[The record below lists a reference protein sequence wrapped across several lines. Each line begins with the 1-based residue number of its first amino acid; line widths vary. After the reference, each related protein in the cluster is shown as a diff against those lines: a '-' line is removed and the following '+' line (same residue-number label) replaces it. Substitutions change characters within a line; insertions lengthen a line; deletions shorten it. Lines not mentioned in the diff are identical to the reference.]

1 MGWEQRVIQ
10 MACVSNVFFCGRQL
24 MLDRGEAYIGWIMIS
39 MFVLT
44 TITLIGPLSQPRT
57 PE

>member
-24 MLDRGEAYIGWIMIS
+24 MLDRGEACIGWIMIS
-39 MFVLT
+39 MFVM
-44 TITLIGPLSQPRT
+44 TITTLIGPLPQPCT